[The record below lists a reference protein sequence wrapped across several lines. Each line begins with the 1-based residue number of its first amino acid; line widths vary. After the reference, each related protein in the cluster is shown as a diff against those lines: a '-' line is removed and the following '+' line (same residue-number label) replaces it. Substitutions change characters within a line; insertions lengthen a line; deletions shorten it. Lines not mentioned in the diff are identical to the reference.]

1 MPIQRRVLCVDD
13 HIDTCRLI
21 ATILEPEE
29 VVLAHTKADALQK
42 ARDGRFNLYLLDY
55 HLPDGTGF
63 ELCLSIRGFDSS
75 TPIIF
80 VTSSERLT
88 KSHVTAIGAQAL
100 VAKSDLPDA
109 LVSAV
114 SSIFKQVSC

>member
-1 MPIQRRVLCVDD
+1 MRIQRRVLCVDD

-21 ATILEPEE
+21 ATILESEE

-63 ELCLSIRGFDSS
+63 ELCLLIRVFDSS

-88 KSHVTAIGAQAL
+88 QSHVTAVGAQAL
-100 VAKSDLPDA
+100 VSKSDLPDG

>member
-1 MPIQRRVLCVDD
+1 VDD
-13 HIDTCRLI
+13 HIDTCVLI

-29 VVLAHTKADALQK
+29 VVLAQTKADAVRK
-42 ARDGRFNLYLLDY
+42 ARGGQFNLYLLDY

-63 ELCLSIRGFDSS
+63 ELCLLIRAFDSS

-80 VTSSERLT
+80 VTSSDCVT
-88 KSHVTAIGAQAL
+88 KSQVAAVGAQAL
-100 VAKSDLPDA
+100 VAKSDLPDG

-114 SSIFKQVSC
+114 SSIFNQASC